1 MMKKIFILCNVLLMG
16 FSSVWAQETAN
27 PQDLL
32 LAQQQAQE
40 ATAQL
45 KKKGH
50 LAEDLLAVVAGG
62 TAGGLAIFGVKKLI
76 SYAAIKEE
84 ARGYLGLYKAQA
96 DLARGGSYLAGELG
110 TKNVH
115 LLQKLLTNWKTGYVY
130 EMPVIFTEPWGRK
143 FFVID
148 QAHYKEFLEQAGKMW
163 EKNLSEVVITEQTRM
178 RTLRGLGDIRW
189 DCVAKFNEDLAAA
202 MSKNGPLSAYVKE
215 FATLQEAEIFAA
227 GRKNFTAGL
236 LRYKGKGRPVGV
248 KVLGK
253 AMKKV
258 VVFAALVA
266 LTQVPSSAEEQ
277 EVLARVDAN
286 PALLLQA
293 TEQDLSVI
301 AQSPEL
307 SNRFLS
313 ACALV
318 TQINELPNED
328 LEILGEDAQAYKQ
341 QQKRLMQQQIN
352 QDLRNISNR

>member
-16 FSSVWAQETAN
+16 FSSVFAQETPN
-27 PQDLL
+27 TQDLL
-32 LAQQQAQE
+32 LARQQAQE
-40 ATAQL
+40 ATEQL

-50 LAEDLLAVVAGG
+50 FVGDLLTLVAGG
-62 TAGGLAIFGVKKLI
+62 TAGGLAIFAVQKLV

-84 ARGYLGLYKAQA
+84 ARGYLGLYMKQTE
-96 DLARGGSYLAGELG
+96 LARQGSYLVGDLG
-110 TKNVH
+110 PKNVR
-115 LLQKLLTNWKTGYVY
+115 LMQKLLKNWKTGYVY
-130 EMPVIFTEPWGRK
+130 EMPVVFTEPWGRK
-143 FFVID
+143 FFVINE
-148 QAHYKEFLEQAGKMW
+148 AHYKEFLEQAGKMW

-202 MSKNGPLSAYVKE
+202 MSQNGPLSAYVKE
-215 FATLQEAEIFAA
+215 FATLKEAELFAA

-236 LRYKGKGRPVGV
+236 LRYKGKGRPAGV

-258 VVFAALVA
+258 AVLAVLVA
-266 LTQVPSSAEEQ
+266 LIEMPSSAAEP
-277 EVLARVDAN
+277 EVLSRVDSN

-293 TEQDLSVI
+293 TDQDLQMI
-301 AQSPEL
+301 AKSKEL

-318 TQINELPNED
+318 TQMNELPDEELN
-328 LEILGEDAQAYKQ
+328 ILADEAKEYQRQ
-341 QQKRLMQQQIN
+341 QQRLMQQQIN